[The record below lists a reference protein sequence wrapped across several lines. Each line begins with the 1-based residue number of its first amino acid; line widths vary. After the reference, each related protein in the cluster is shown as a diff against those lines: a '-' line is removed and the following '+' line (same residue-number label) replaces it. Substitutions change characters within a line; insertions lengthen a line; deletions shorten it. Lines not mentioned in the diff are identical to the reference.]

1 MYKICVVVSSVHRN
15 NTSLRC
21 RHFRGASGVLFLAST
36 NGVRREEGGVVTW
49 PLFPAWDESPG
60 L

>member
-15 NTSLRC
+15 NTAVIS
-21 RHFRGASGVLFLAST
+21 GEQGVLFLAST
-36 NGVRREEGGVVTW
+36 NGVWREEGGVVTW